1 MNNTTITWQQHLK
14 KFREHHPDI
23 AYKQALKQA
32 SLSYKQSKKG
42 GDLFQSTL
50 NTVLSTKKN
59 KLLAGEKHGIIKT
72 KDGKLNPAVYM
83 GPNTNLSVR
92 IPRKGIPLSHVDKI
106 SKAHDL
112 RYSLAKSE
120 QDIRDADLKML
131 SLLSKAKK
139 NKLDSQFNILQAE
152 LIKTKIMLEKMGI
165 PKSWFASWGGSP
177 ENMIELFRSEL
188 NKLEMQGFGLSG

>member
-1 MNNTTITWQQHLK
+1 MLINT
-14 KFREHHPDI
+14 
-23 AYKQALKQA
+23 
-32 SLSYKQSKKG
+32 
-42 GDLFQSTL
+42 
-50 NTVLSTKKN
+50 
-59 KLLAGEKHGIIKT
+59 
-72 KDGKLNPAVYM
+72 
-83 GPNTNLSVR
+83 
-92 IPRKGIPLSHVDKI
+92 
-106 SKAHDL
+106 HDL